1 MKKIVSNKYFPTFLL
16 LCAAAIL
23 FGSFPVYDKIPNSH
37 YNEDIGELHHFAE
50 GAVETINKEYL
61 KRLKPEIRRIQTTI
75 RPLFAIYLFLSVLF
89 IIVLHGCFGEI
100 SAKSGFARTRSFIRK
115 FWFYVIPALMV
126 YLYITKIE
134 FTSAFDRLSV
144 LEQMPDDTKPYT
156 IFLAFLR
163 LHDAVDSMESLATK
177 MIFLCFIN
185 SILLIIYALACSTRR
200 AKKDDTEI
208 LNS

>member
-1 MKKIVSNKYFPTFLL
+1 MKKIVSNKYFPTFVP

-23 FGSFPVYDKIPNSH
+23 FGSFPVYEKIPSSQFNK
-37 YNEDIGELHHFAE
+37 DIGELHHYAE

-61 KRLKPEIRRIQTTI
+61 KRLKPEIRHFQTTI
-75 RPLFAIYLFLSVLF
+75 RPLFAIYLYLSVLL
-89 IIVLHGCFGEI
+89 IIVLQGCFEEM
-100 SAKSGFARTRSFIRK
+100 SAKSRFSRIRSFIRK
-115 FWFYVIPALMV
+115 FWFYAIPVLMV

-134 FTSAFDRLSV
+134 FTSAFDRLSI

-163 LHDAVDSMESLATK
+163 LHDAVDSMESFATK
-177 MIFLCFIN
+177 MLFLCWIN

-200 AKKDDTEI
+200 AKKVVTEMP
-208 LNS
+208 NS